1 MPFAGLSEAA
11 QERAYQVRQKATKTQ
26 EFVAHGAAV
35 NCLSVGRRSAAVLAT
50 GGDDKKVNIWS
61 VGKPTAIMSL
71 AGHTSAIECVTFD
84 REEQTVIAGSSGGTL
99 KLWDLEAG
107 KVARTLTGHRSNCVG
122 VQWHPYGE
130 FFASGSVDTN
140 LKIWDIRQR
149 SCIQTYRG
157 HSRAVRQIL
166 FSPDGRWVISGGD
179 DGLVKVWDLTIGRLV
194 HEFDQHSGAI
204 AALAIHP
211 AEFLLASA
219 STDRTMRLWDLET
232 FQPVCQTPVEQSQVR
247 RAVFSDDG
255 RALIGGADEALKVW
269 GWEPVRCHDVAETKW
284 AKLADMTIAPDGK
297 IVAGSTR
304 DARRRGASTSRC

>member
-1 MPFAGLSEAA
+1 M
-11 QERAYQVRQKATKTQ
+11 
-26 EFVAHGAAV
+26 
-35 NCLSVGRRSAAVLAT
+35 LAT

-149 SCIQTYRG
+149 RASDVPRPPARCARSS
-157 HSRAVRQIL
+157 SR
-166 FSPDGRWVISGGD
+166 P
-179 DGLVKVWDLTIGRLV
+179 T
-194 HEFDQHSGAI
+194 
-204 AALAIHP
+204 AA
-211 AEFLLASA
+211 
-219 STDRTMRLWDLET
+219 
-232 FQPVCQTPVEQSQVR
+232 
-247 RAVFSDDG
+247 G
-255 RALIGGADEALKVW
+255 
-269 GWEPVRCHDVAETKW
+269 
-284 AKLADMTIAPDGK
+284 
-297 IVAGSTR
+297 
-304 DARRRGASTSRC
+304 